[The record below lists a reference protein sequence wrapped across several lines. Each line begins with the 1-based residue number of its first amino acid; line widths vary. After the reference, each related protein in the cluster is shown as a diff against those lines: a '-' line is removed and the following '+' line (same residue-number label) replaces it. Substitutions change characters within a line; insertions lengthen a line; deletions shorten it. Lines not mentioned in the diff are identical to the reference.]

1 MKPIT
6 VTNELIASLNPCR
19 SRYYNYL
26 KYYKNTKFDIIDFL
40 ELENITASDKIWV
53 SVRILPSYILE
64 VFIIDCAFCAAAYAA
79 YAANYTGD
87 AAAAAAGDA
96 AYAANYAAYAANYT
110 GDAAGDAT
118 RAAAGDAA
126 YAATIA
132 ATRAAAAGDA
142 AYAAT
147 RAAAGDAAYSQE
159 QENQVDALIMLLKL
173 NNYKPRRSKIK

>member
-79 YAANYTGD
+79 YAAYAANYTGD
-87 AAAAAAGDA
+87 AAAAGDA
-96 AYAANYAAYAANYT
+96 AYAATYAAYAANYT
-110 GDAAGDAT
+110 GDATGDAT

-126 YAATIA
+126 YAAAVA

-173 NNYKPRRSKIK
+173 NNYKPRKR